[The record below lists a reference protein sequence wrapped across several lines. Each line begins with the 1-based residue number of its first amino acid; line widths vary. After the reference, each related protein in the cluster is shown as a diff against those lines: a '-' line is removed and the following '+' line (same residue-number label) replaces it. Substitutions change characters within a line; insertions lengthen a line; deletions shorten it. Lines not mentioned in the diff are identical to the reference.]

1 MDRSELEKILAFFQA
16 CARGYLV
23 RREVRRAQE
32 DFEDIVE
39 EIDGGLV
46 HLEWRE
52 SPVIPSPHFT
62 DTDGP
67 FLRLC
72 EAASRPSNPGPNTCD
87 SLQRL
92 SSSSSSPLSEDG
104 DHHVLLEKIEAE
116 RDGSQTKG
124 HASITKDSIPSSTV
138 RGNEEGQRQT
148 IDRDKDGGVMENTG
162 DSTTVWSSLELD
174 TNYGDSQKDF
184 GRHLE
189 LTVPPSG
196 PQQYGSVQE
205 VSSTP
210 EALRLHRN
218 NLTMELLWLQ
228 QAIGSRKKYLSLKSQ
243 LSIS

>member
-32 DFEDIVE
+32 DFEDIVK

-52 SPVIPSPHFT
+52 SPVIPTPHFT

-72 EAASRPSNPGPNTCD
+72 EAASRPSNPGPNICD

-92 SSSSSSPLSEDG
+92 SSSPVSEDG

-116 RDGSQTKG
+116 KDGSQTKG
-124 HASITKDSIPSSTV
+124 HASITKDSIPISTV

-174 TNYGDSQKDF
+174 TNYGDSQK
-184 GRHLE
+184 
-189 LTVPPSG
+189 G

-228 QAIGSRKKYLSLKSQ
+228 QAIGSRKKYLSLKSR

>member
-174 TNYGDSQKDF
+174 TNYGDSQK
-184 GRHLE
+184 
-189 LTVPPSG
+189 G